1 MKKHIPIESMTL
13 TEATELRS
21 QLLALEGKF
30 GADQRRTE
38 KIKELNARIRRL
50 KPKPKP
56 S

>member
-1 MKKHIPIESMTL
+1 MKNKKPIESMTVA
-13 TEATELRS
+13 EANELRS
-21 QLLALEGKF
+21 QLLALEDKF
-30 GADQRRTE
+30 GADHRRTE